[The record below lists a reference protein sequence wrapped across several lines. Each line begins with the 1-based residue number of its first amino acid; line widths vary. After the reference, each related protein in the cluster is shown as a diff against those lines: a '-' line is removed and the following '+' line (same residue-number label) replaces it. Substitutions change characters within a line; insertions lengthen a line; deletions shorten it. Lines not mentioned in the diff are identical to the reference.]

1 MRLRKVLTIVVLILA
16 VSLLLTG
23 CKKSEEPK
31 IKEGSFN
38 FSVTY
43 EVDGVQ
49 ETVSGVFV
57 CEFAGVVFVLDG
69 SYVEWDSHV
78 QDTELAN
85 RLESTR
91 GYLLLKTCADGE
103 IYLDLNLSARY
114 FMGDPS
120 YVDTDTFEPITSI
133 SPRLFIEYSQEKGE
147 ELGIWWN
154 DDATVLAGY
163 GVRVISYEYDSPIE
177 NEFE

>member
-1 MRLRKVLTIVVLILA
+1 M
-16 VSLLLTG
+16 
-23 CKKSEEPK
+23 
-31 IKEGSFN
+31 
-38 FSVTY
+38 
-43 EVDGVQ
+43 
-49 ETVSGVFV
+49 
-57 CEFAGVVFVLDG
+57 
-69 SYVEWDSHV
+69 
-78 QDTELAN
+78 
-85 RLESTR
+85 
-91 GYLLLKTCADGE
+91 LLKTCADGE

-120 YVDTDTFEPITSI
+120 YVDKDTFEPITSI